1 MTTLVV
7 LAKAP
12 LPGRVKTRL
21 CPPYTPAQAACLAG
35 AALHDTVDACLGTRH
50 PCVLAL
56 DGAPPTWLPPAVTV
70 VAQPEGGLD
79 ERLAAAFTAGGGGP
93 VVLVGMD
100 TPQVT
105 SAQLDAAAHAPT
117 DAVFGPAHDGGWW
130 LLGLRRPDPGLLLG
144 VPASTPRTGAIQ
156 RRRLTD
162 AGLSITEL
170 GRLRD
175 VDTARDAAEVAR
187 AAPWTRFARLLERL
201 PPVGAVSR

>member
-21 CPPYTPAQAACLAG
+21 CPPYTPAQAAGLAG
-35 AALHDTVDACLGTRH
+35 AALRDTLDACLGTRH

-56 DGAPPTWLPPAVTV
+56 DGAPPTWLPAAVTV

-105 SAQLDAAAHAPT
+105 SAQLDAAARAPT

-144 VPASTPRTGAIQ
+144 VPTSTPRTGAIQ
-156 RRRLTD
+156 RRRLAD

-175 VDTARDAAEVAR
+175 VDTARDAADVAR
-187 AAPWTRFARLLERL
+187 AAPSTRFARLLERL
-201 PPVGAVSR
+201 PPLGAVPR